1 MTEAVV
7 EQESTSYLEMSD
19 EDIIKNGAPKFD
31 EVPEKEE
38 ETVNEVAS
46 EPEEAASTSEETED
60 ADDSEEA
67 VGDKPNA
74 DDAVDAADV
83 ESKAE
88 VIKESKTEVKA
99 DAKPTEKDT
108 ETKQEVDYK
117 AVYEKILAPFKANGR
132 EIAVSN
138 VDDAIALMQM
148 GANYNKKMEA
158 LKPNLKLL
166 KMLEKNNMLNEERIS
181 FLIDL
186 EKKNPEAINKLVKD
200 SGIDPLDLNAEK
212 AGGYQ
217 PKSYTVDDKEMEL
230 DAVLEELQ
238 ATPTYSRTLD
248 VVSNKWDGTSKR
260 VIADTPQILKIINTH
275 METGVYDLIH
285 AEMERE
291 RMFGRL
297 SGLSDI
303 DAYKQVGDS
312 IQARGGFNHLISSG
326 NQTQPKPVVVQPKP
340 KVQDESKLK
349 DKRLAASTS
358 KPAGSNNSAKDY
370 NPLSMSDDE
379 FSKLLGKKLF

>member
-1 MTEAVV
+1 MTEAVA
-7 EQESTSYLEMSD
+7 EQESPSYLGMSD

-31 EVPEKEE
+31 EVPEKEQE
-38 ETVNEVAS
+38 ETNEVVA
-46 EPEEAASTSEETED
+46 ESEENESANEDKED
-60 ADDSEEA
+60 AEDSEEA

-74 DDAVDAADV
+74 DDAVDAAAT

-88 VIKESKTEVKA
+88 VIKESKPEVKA
-99 DAKPTEKDT
+99 DAKPTET

-132 EIAVSN
+132 EIAVSS

-166 KMLEKNNMLNEERIS
+166 KMLEKNNMLNAERIS

-275 METGVYDLIH
+275 MENGVYDLIH

-340 KVQDESKLK
+340 KVQDDSKLK

-370 NPLSMSDDE
+370 NPLSMSDEE
-379 FSKLLGKKLF
+379 FSKLLSKKLF